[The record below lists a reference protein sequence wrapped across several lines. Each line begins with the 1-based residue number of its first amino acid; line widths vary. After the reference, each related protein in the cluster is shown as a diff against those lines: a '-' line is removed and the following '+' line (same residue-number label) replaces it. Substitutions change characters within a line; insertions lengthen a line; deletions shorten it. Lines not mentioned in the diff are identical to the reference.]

1 MCLLMFHPGFFVL
14 YSINQFEQSKDSEF
28 KQHRRVGI
36 PHKQTERILV
46 GNITFDC
53 SCTARA
59 VTGNGDGFGREM
71 ENVRMT
77 PAATTEGVANV
88 PTEKVLPRRY
98 LPCSDCSLDVS
109 GITAD
114 SF

>member
-1 MCLLMFHPGFFVL
+1 MFHSCFFVS
-14 YSINQFEQSKDSEF
+14 YYINQFEQSKDPEF
-28 KQHRRVGI
+28 KQHPRVGI

-46 GNITFDC
+46 GNIALDC

-71 ENVRMT
+71 KNLRMT
-77 PAATTEGVANV
+77 PAATTERVANV
-88 PTEKVLPRRY
+88 PTEKILPGRH
-98 LPCSDCSLDVS
+98 LPCSDCPLDVS